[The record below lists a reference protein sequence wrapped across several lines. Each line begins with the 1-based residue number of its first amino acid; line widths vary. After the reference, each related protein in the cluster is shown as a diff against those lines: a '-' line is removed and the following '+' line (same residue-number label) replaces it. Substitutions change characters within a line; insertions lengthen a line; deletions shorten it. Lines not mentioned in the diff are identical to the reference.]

1 MEHLN
6 EIAAAFRQA
15 SIPCA
20 AREPLSRHTSFQIG
34 GPAALFCEPQNKRQL
49 ARAIAVCRQAGVRY
63 YLLGKGTNI
72 LFADEGFDGVVIH
85 IGEVLGNIECN
96 GLSVTAQAGVA
107 LSKVCIA
114 AANEG
119 LSGLEFAYGIPGC
132 VGGAVYM
139 NAGAYGGE
147 IKDVLACATFLDET
161 GAERTLQAGEL
172 QLGYRTSV
180 FEREPW
186 CILIFSIKCNNNFLF
201 LLDSK
206 THQAKDLFTVC
217 RFSILRQCDLAGKFF
232 ANFNEFSCLSRLILP
247 NLPGFPCFFPQHF
260 TYVTGSF
267 FQISV

>member
-96 GLSVTAQAGVA
+96 GLSVTAQAGAA

-172 QLGYRTSV
+172 QLDTAHLFLSASRGASCPRRLRCGKTTQAPSGSGWRITPAAAWRNSRWICPVRAARSSARRAHMPERSLTSV
-180 FEREPW
+180 GCGDTPSAAR
-186 CILIFSIKCNNNFLF
+186 
-201 LLDSK
+201 
-206 THQAKDLFTVC
+206 
-217 RFSILRQCDLAGKFF
+217 R
-232 ANFNEFSCLSRLILP
+232 
-247 NLPGFPCFFPQHF
+247 
-260 TYVTGSF
+260 
-267 FQISV
+267 